1 MPRIY
6 KPVRP
11 PEKRLSENKAAH
23 PVKETKAPKAPE
35 VTKATDGEK
44 EEGSGK

>member
-6 KPVRP
+6 KPVKP
-11 PEKRLSENKAAH
+11 PEKRPSENKAAH
-23 PVKETKAPKAPE
+23 PVKETKAPKAS
-35 VTKATDGEK
+35 KAADGEK